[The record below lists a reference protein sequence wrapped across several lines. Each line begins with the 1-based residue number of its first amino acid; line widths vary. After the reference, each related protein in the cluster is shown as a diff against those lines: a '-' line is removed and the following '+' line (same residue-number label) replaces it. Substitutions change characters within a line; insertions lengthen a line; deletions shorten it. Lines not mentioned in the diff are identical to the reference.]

1 MRTGYQAAR
10 QPDQRRWPFVG
21 ATPLVA
27 AALALWLSSPAGV
40 RSEPAPAETPRAL
53 QESGDLQALVIA
65 YKGTL
70 PDHDSHAF
78 VEPEPGEAVR
88 FLAATTTALG
98 GDLDDAASR
107 FDTFG
112 YDLVSFLDLGSS
124 VWHLVL
130 RERTPCGRC
139 WGLYVLS
146 RSVTARDVAVE
157 APHPLFD
164 ALAPEMAIDAYLRMD
179 AREFSMAG
187 THRYANGPDSPVS
200 DMARN
205 PNSVFQKMHEALT
218 GPDTQVFQYHGFN
231 LRNHPGYPN
240 VVLSNGSP
248 NPQPELFLL
257 KAAIEARGETVGIFD
272 GRDWGELGATINP
285 QGRYTR
291 SIGGRFFHMEHEFA
305 IRSDPARRAAMVD
318 AALEAL
324 FSFSL
329 DAPPATVGQRAVACL
344 ACGRGPD

>member
-21 ATPLVA
+21 ATPLLA
-27 AALALWLSSPAGV
+27 AALALWLSSPAGI

-112 YDLVSFLDLGSS
+112 
-124 VWHLVL
+124 
-130 RERTPCGRC
+130 TPCGQC
-139 WGLYVLS
+139 WGLYVLI

-240 VVLSNGSP
+240 VVLSNGGSTP
-248 NPQPELFLL
+248 HAELYQL

-272 GRDWGELGATINP
+272 GQSWAELGATINP

-291 SIGGRFFHMEHEFA
+291 SIGGRFFHMENEFA

>member
-1 MRTGYQAAR
+1 
-10 QPDQRRWPFVG
+10 
-21 ATPLVA
+21 
-27 AALALWLSSPAGV
+27 
-40 RSEPAPAETPRAL
+40 
-53 QESGDLQALVIA
+53 
-65 YKGTL
+65 
-70 PDHDSHAF
+70 
-78 VEPEPGEAVR
+78 VR

-124 VWHLVL
+124 VWHLML
-130 RERTPCGRC
+130 RERTPCGHC
-139 WGLYVLS
+139 WGLYVFS
-146 RSVTARDVAVE
+146 RSLTARDVVVQ

-164 ALAPEMAIDAYLRMD
+164 ALTPEMAIEAYARMD
-179 AREFSMAG
+179 AREFFMAG
-187 THRYANGPDSPVS
+187 THRYANGPGSAVS

-205 PNSVFQKMHEALT
+205 PNSVFQRMHEALT
-218 GPDTQVFQYHGFN
+218 GPQTQVFQYHGFS